1 MFSVI
6 FPGQGS
12 QSVGMTNV
20 LYKKFNVV
28 KELFDEADGVFG
40 FFYYQINFRRAKTR
54 ARSNKKYTTSN
65 IFNKLCNLS
74 INKKEFSID
83 LNKAKFFAGHSLGE
97 YTALTCAGALNFQDT
112 LKLLR
117 IRGKAMQEAVPEG
130 EGGMVAILGSDI
142 NAIEKIIEENKKNIN
157 VMLQMIIQMDSWL

>member
-28 KELFDEADGVFG
+28 KELFDEADEVLDFSITKLILEGPKQELDQTKNTQPAIFL
-40 FFYYQINFRRAKTR
+40 
-54 ARSNKKYTTSN
+54 TSFA
-65 IFNKLCNLS
+65 IFQL
-74 INKKEFSID
+74 IKKEFSID
-83 LNKAKFFAGHSLGE
+83 LNRAKFFAGHSLGE
-97 YTALTCAGALNFQDT
+97 YTALACAGALNFAGT

-142 NAIEKIIEENKKNIN
+142 NTIEKIILKSSNMVE
-157 VMLQMIIQMDSWL
+157 W